1 MKRKYLLRGIGI
13 GLCIGVAV
21 SYTAFKTG
29 NYVSGSESS
38 TSTEQMTEDPT
49 KASEEQAKTENQA
62 QKASEEK
69 AKQEAE
75 AQKASEEKAKQEAEA
90 QKASEEQAKKEAE
103 QKASEEQAKKEAEEQ
118 AKKEAE
124 EKAKKEAEEK
134 AKQEEEQKNQGQTVE
149 IEVKRGMS
157 SEKIAR
163 LLQENGLVDNA
174 ADFDKWLKNN
184 KYSNKLHCG
193 TMTIKKGLTYEELAK
208 ELTTQ
213 GR

>member
-49 KASEEQAKTENQA
+49 KASEEQAKKEAEAQKA
-62 QKASEEK
+62 SEEKAKQEAEEQKASEEK

-75 AQKASEEKAKQEAEA
+75 AQKASEEKAKQEAE
-90 QKASEEQAKKEAE
+90 QKAS
-103 QKASEEQAKKEAEEQ
+103 
-118 AKKEAE
+118 
-124 EKAKKEAEEK
+124 EEK

>member
-49 KASEEQAKTENQA
+49 KASEE
-62 QKASEEK
+62 K

-75 AQKASEEKAKQEAEA
+75 AQKASEEKAKQEAE
-90 QKASEEQAKKEAE
+90 QKAS
-103 QKASEEQAKKEAEEQ
+103 
-118 AKKEAE
+118 
-124 EKAKKEAEEK
+124 EEK

>member
-49 KASEEQAKTENQA
+49 KASEEQAKQEAEA
-62 QKASEEK
+62 QKASEEN

-75 AQKASEEKAKQEAEA
+75 AQKASEEKAKQEAE
-90 QKASEEQAKKEAE
+90 E
-103 QKASEEQAKKEAEEQ
+103 QKAS
-118 AKKEAE
+118 
-124 EKAKKEAEEK
+124 EEK

>member
-49 KASEEQAKTENQA
+49 KASEEQAKQEAEA
-62 QKASEEK
+62 QK

-75 AQKASEEKAKQEAEA
+75 AQKAS
-90 QKASEEQAKKEAE
+90 
-103 QKASEEQAKKEAEEQ
+103 
-118 AKKEAE
+118 
-124 EKAKKEAEEK
+124 EEK

>member
-49 KASEEQAKTENQA
+49 KASEEQAKKEVEA
-62 QKASEEK
+62 QKASEEQ

-75 AQKASEEKAKQEAEA
+75 AQKASEEKAKQEAEE
-90 QKASEEQAKKEAE
+90 QKASEEKAKQEAE
-103 QKASEEQAKKEAEEQ
+103 QKASEEKAKQEAEQ
-118 AKKEAE
+118 
-124 EKAKKEAEEK
+124 KASEEK

-163 LLQENGLVDNA
+163 LLQENGLVDNS

-184 KYSNKLHCG
+184 KYSNKLHYG

>member
-1 MKRKYLLRGIGI
+1 M
-13 GLCIGVAV
+13 
-21 SYTAFKTG
+21 
-29 NYVSGSESS
+29 
-38 TSTEQMTEDPT
+38 
-49 KASEEQAKTENQA
+49 
-62 QKASEEK
+62 
-69 AKQEAE
+69 
-75 AQKASEEKAKQEAEA
+75 
-90 QKASEEQAKKEAE
+90 
-103 QKASEEQAKKEAEEQ
+103 
-118 AKKEAE
+118 
-124 EKAKKEAEEK
+124 
-134 AKQEEEQKNQGQTVE
+134 E

>member
-49 KASEEQAKTENQA
+49 KASEEQAK
-62 QKASEEK
+62 
-69 AKQEAE
+69 QEAE

-90 QKASEEQAKKEAE
+90 QKAS
-103 QKASEEQAKKEAEEQ
+103 
-118 AKKEAE
+118 
-124 EKAKKEAEEK
+124 EEK

>member
-49 KASEEQAKTENQA
+49 KASEEQAK
-62 QKASEEK
+62 
-69 AKQEAE
+69 QEAE
-75 AQKASEEKAKQEAEA
+75 AQKASEEKAKQEAEE
-90 QKASEEQAKKEAE
+90 QKASEEKAKQEAE
-103 QKASEEQAKKEAEEQ
+103 QKAS
-118 AKKEAE
+118 
-124 EKAKKEAEEK
+124 EEK

>member
-49 KASEEQAKTENQA
+49 KASEEQAK
-62 QKASEEK
+62 
-69 AKQEAE
+69 QEAE
-75 AQKASEEKAKQEAEA
+75 AQKASEEKAKQEAEE
-90 QKASEEQAKKEAE
+90 QKASEEKAKQEAE
-103 QKASEEQAKKEAEEQ
+103 QKASEEKAKQEAEQ
-118 AKKEAE
+118 
-124 EKAKKEAEEK
+124 KASEEK

>member
-49 KASEEQAKTENQA
+49 KASEEQAK
-62 QKASEEK
+62 
-69 AKQEAE
+69 QEAE
-75 AQKASEEKAKQEAEA
+75 AQKASEEKAKQEAE
-90 QKASEEQAKKEAE
+90 E
-103 QKASEEQAKKEAEEQ
+103 QKAS
-118 AKKEAE
+118 
-124 EKAKKEAEEK
+124 EEK